1 MQTTIYKGTDKVLI
15 GFILAV
21 LTFWLFANSMMNV
34 SPVMIEALGVDAN
47 TMNIAV
53 SLAALFSGIF
63 IVVIGGLADS
73 VGRVKTFRIGLY
85 LAVAGSLLV
94 GLSPS
99 ADMSTVP
106 PTENVYALPMLLIGR
121 ALQGLSAAF
130 IMPTSLGMIKIFW
143 EGKERQRAISM
154 WSIGTFGG
162 SGLSSFIG
170 GSIAS
175 SFIGWRGIFIL
186 AIIVAIIALY
196 LTKELPENKREGAG
210 KYKIDWGGIIMFMIA
225 MVALQIFIN
234 KGNDFGWTSTIT
246 IVLIAITL
254 VFGYLFVFIENK
266 VPYAFVDFGLF
277 KNKVFTGAT
286 LANFFI
292 NGTSGILI
300 VSPALMQKAAQFS
313 SFQTGLLTLGF
324 AIVVILFIRVGE
336 KLLQKFGAKK
346 PIIWGALIIS
356 VAIILLMQTYL
367 MTAQYVVLAIIA
379 YCLFGLGLAF
389 FATPATDAAL
399 SNLPESQAG
408 SGAGIFK
415 MASSLGTSLGVA
427 ISAGINSAVSSGEP
441 IAWLSNIITFVGRQD
456 NVHFRQGA
464 MLGFSFCLL
473 LAVLVIVTVVAL
485 IPDKKKAE
493 TK

>member
-1 MQTTIYKGTDKVLI
+1 MQTTTYKGTDKVLF
-15 GFILAV
+15 GFILSV

-34 SPVMIEALGVDAN
+34 SPVMTEALGMDAN

-73 VGRVKTFRIGLY
+73 IGRVKTFRIGLY
-85 LAVAGSLLV
+85 LAIAGSLLV
-94 GLSPS
+94 GLSPKGDFS
-99 ADMSTVP
+99 V
-106 PTENVYALPMLLIGR
+106 PMLLIGR

-130 IMPTSLGMIKIFW
+130 VMPTSLGMIKIFW
-143 EGKERQRAISM
+143 EGKERQRAISL

-473 LAVLVIVTVVAL
+473 LAVLVIVTVVVFV
-485 IPDKKKAE
+485 PDKKKAE